1 MKLLVAEDQSMLRD
15 AMCQLLLMEE
25 SVSTI
30 DQAGNG
36 GEAIAI
42 LSNKAIDVAILDVEM
57 PILSGLDVLEWVRKY
72 QNVKVIIVTTF
83 KRSGYFQR
91 AIRSNV
97 DAYVLKDRSVA
108 DLMKTIQK
116 VLSGGKEYSPELM
129 ENVISNPLSEQEI
142 KILSLIA
149 QGKTSKEIACTLFL
163 SNGTVR
169 NYTSN
174 IFDKLGVNNRLEA
187 LKIAREKGL
196 AVIVFFQ
203 SRCHNVLRG
212 MYVCKNLKN
221 VLIRLVMQFWPL
233 L

>member
-116 VLSGGKEYSPELM
+116 VLSRGKEYSPELM

-187 LKIAREKGL
+187 LKIAREKDWL
-196 AVIVFFQ
+196 
-203 SRCHNVLRG
+203 
-212 MYVCKNLKN
+212 
-221 VLIRLVMQFWPL
+221 
-233 L
+233 

>member
-97 DAYVLKDRSVA
+97 GAYVLKDRSVA

-187 LKIAREKGL
+187 LKIAREKDWL
-196 AVIVFFQ
+196 
-203 SRCHNVLRG
+203 
-212 MYVCKNLKN
+212 
-221 VLIRLVMQFWPL
+221 
-233 L
+233 

>member
-142 KILSLIA
+142 KILFLIA
-149 QGKTSKEIACTLFL
+149 QGKTSKEITCTLFL

-187 LKIAREKGL
+187 LKIAREKDWL
-196 AVIVFFQ
+196 
-203 SRCHNVLRG
+203 
-212 MYVCKNLKN
+212 
-221 VLIRLVMQFWPL
+221 
-233 L
+233 

>member
-149 QGKTSKEIACTLFL
+149 QGKTSKEIACTFIEWY
-163 SNGTVR
+163 S
-169 NYTSN
+169 S
-174 IFDKLGVNNRLEA
+174 
-187 LKIAREKGL
+187 
-196 AVIVFFQ
+196 
-203 SRCHNVLRG
+203 
-212 MYVCKNLKN
+212 
-221 VLIRLVMQFWPL
+221 
-233 L
+233 

>member
-174 IFDKLGVNNRLEA
+174 NFDKLGVNNRLEA
-187 LKIAREKGL
+187 LKIAREKDWL
-196 AVIVFFQ
+196 
-203 SRCHNVLRG
+203 
-212 MYVCKNLKN
+212 
-221 VLIRLVMQFWPL
+221 
-233 L
+233 

>member
-36 GEAIAI
+36 GESIAI

-187 LKIAREKGL
+187 LKIAREKDWL
-196 AVIVFFQ
+196 
-203 SRCHNVLRG
+203 
-212 MYVCKNLKN
+212 
-221 VLIRLVMQFWPL
+221 
-233 L
+233 

>member
-149 QGKTSKEIACTLFL
+149 QGKTSKEITCTLFL

-174 IFDKLGVNNRLEA
+174 IFDKLGVNNRLDA
-187 LKIAREKGL
+187 LKIAREKDWL
-196 AVIVFFQ
+196 
-203 SRCHNVLRG
+203 
-212 MYVCKNLKN
+212 
-221 VLIRLVMQFWPL
+221 
-233 L
+233 

>member
-97 DAYVLKDRSVA
+97 EKDRSVA

-187 LKIAREKGL
+187 LKIAREKDWL
-196 AVIVFFQ
+196 
-203 SRCHNVLRG
+203 
-212 MYVCKNLKN
+212 
-221 VLIRLVMQFWPL
+221 
-233 L
+233 

>member
-149 QGKTSKEIACTLFL
+149 QWKTSKEIACPLFL

-187 LKIAREKGL
+187 LKIAREKDWL
-196 AVIVFFQ
+196 
-203 SRCHNVLRG
+203 
-212 MYVCKNLKN
+212 
-221 VLIRLVMQFWPL
+221 
-233 L
+233 

>member
-97 DAYVLKDRSVA
+97 YAYVLKDRSVA

-187 LKIAREKGL
+187 LKIAREKDWL
-196 AVIVFFQ
+196 
-203 SRCHNVLRG
+203 
-212 MYVCKNLKN
+212 
-221 VLIRLVMQFWPL
+221 
-233 L
+233 

>member
-57 PILSGLDVLEWVRKY
+57 PILSGLDVLERVRKY

-187 LKIAREKGL
+187 LKIAREKDWL
-196 AVIVFFQ
+196 
-203 SRCHNVLRG
+203 
-212 MYVCKNLKN
+212 
-221 VLIRLVMQFWPL
+221 
-233 L
+233 

>member
-36 GEAIAI
+36 EEAIAI

-91 AIRSNV
+91 AIRSV
-97 DAYVLKDRSVA
+97 VVRFIIIILAYFLPEVGIFAYLVIPLFMFWRRSRA
-108 DLMKTIQK
+108 GKYYAKKGIEAPSYIKLFIQIGER
-116 VLSGGKEYSPELM
+116 VPEDFTNSSSGIG
-129 ENVISNPLSEQEI
+129 
-142 KILSLIA
+142 
-149 QGKTSKEIACTLFL
+149 
-163 SNGTVR
+163 
-169 NYTSN
+169 
-174 IFDKLGVNNRLEA
+174 GVKRLY
-187 LKIAREKGL
+187 KK
-196 AVIVFFQ
+196 
-203 SRCHNVLRG
+203 
-212 MYVCKNLKN
+212 
-221 VLIRLVMQFWPL
+221 
-233 L
+233 

>member
-36 GEAIAI
+36 EEAISI

-149 QGKTSKEIACTLFL
+149 QGKTSKEIACILFL

-187 LKIAREKGL
+187 LKIAREKDWL
-196 AVIVFFQ
+196 
-203 SRCHNVLRG
+203 
-212 MYVCKNLKN
+212 
-221 VLIRLVMQFWPL
+221 
-233 L
+233 

>member
-108 DLMKTIQK
+108 DLMKTIQT

-187 LKIAREKGL
+187 LKIAREKDWL
-196 AVIVFFQ
+196 
-203 SRCHNVLRG
+203 
-212 MYVCKNLKN
+212 
-221 VLIRLVMQFWPL
+221 
-233 L
+233 

>member
-36 GEAIAI
+36 EEAIAI

-57 PILSGLDVLEWVRKY
+57 LILSGLDVLEWVRKY

-129 ENVISNPLSEQEI
+129 ENVISNPLSKQEI

-187 LKIAREKGL
+187 LKIAREKDWL
-196 AVIVFFQ
+196 
-203 SRCHNVLRG
+203 
-212 MYVCKNLKN
+212 
-221 VLIRLVMQFWPL
+221 
-233 L
+233 

>member
-97 DAYVLKDRSVA
+97 DAYVLKYRSVA

-187 LKIAREKGL
+187 LKIAREKDWL
-196 AVIVFFQ
+196 
-203 SRCHNVLRG
+203 
-212 MYVCKNLKN
+212 
-221 VLIRLVMQFWPL
+221 
-233 L
+233 